1 MHSIRNY
8 FLIAAILFLILN
20 LFYSNNLKIDA
31 SSDTLILQNDESFQY
46 FEYYNQIFPSKNFLV
61 LAIQSNKKIEENYI
75 KNINLIQN
83 KLNKIEG
90 VESTFS
96 IVDTP
101 ILLLNNITLT
111 DLGNKDILTI
121 NNSKNDLDL
130 ILNEFSSSPIFNNQ
144 IINEEQTVSSI
155 IIYLKKDSIFNEIKK
170 KRKTKLDR
178 DY

>member
-101 ILLLNNITLT
+101 DRKSTRLN
-111 DLGNKDILTI
+111 
-121 NNSKNDLDL
+121 SSHAL
-130 ILNEFSSSPIFNNQ
+130 ISYAVFC
-144 IINEEQTVSSI
+144 
-155 IIYLKKDSIFNEIKK
+155 LKKKK
-170 KRKTKLDR
+170 KKQS
-178 DY
+178 

>member
-1 MHSIRNY
+1 MRSIRNY

-96 IVDTP
+96 IVVFP
-101 ILLLNNITLT
+101 
-111 DLGNKDILTI
+111 
-121 NNSKNDLDL
+121 
-130 ILNEFSSSPIFNNQ
+130 E
-144 IINEEQTVSSI
+144 
-155 IIYLKKDSIFNEIKK
+155 
-170 KRKTKLDR
+170 TKAIAFL
-178 DY
+178 